1 MSYRGGRFG
10 GSRFGGPK
18 PVESGKEYDVQVTEI
33 SRKGDGVARV
43 QGFIIFVKGGRVG
56 QKTKVRVTHVG
67 DRFATAETIVGGE
80 QQQPPKQPDL
90 VTEPQQAEHQPTEQ
104 SKDEVPPV
112 IRVNDNT
119 KNEPNDDDDDAAVSP
134 QVSEEEKPK
143 LQDYTSSEAEE
154 IKPEEQPPTG

>member
-1 MSYRGGRFG
+1 MSYRRGGGGGGRFG

-67 DRFATAETIVGGE
+67 DRFATAETIDGEE
-80 QQQPPKQPDL
+80 QQPS
-90 VTEPQQAEHQPTEQ
+90 AEQ
-104 SKDEVPPV
+104 SQD
-112 IRVNDNT
+112 I
-119 KNEPNDDDDDAAVSP
+119 VSP
-134 QVSEEEKPK
+134 TVREEEKPE
-143 LQDYTSSEAEE
+143 LQDYSSSEAEE
-154 IKPEEQPPTG
+154 IKPEEQPPTS

>member
-1 MSYRGGRFG
+1 MSYRRGGRFG

-67 DRFATAETIVGGE
+67 DRFATAETIDGDKQQQVE
-80 QQQPPKQPDL
+80 QQPS
-90 VTEPQQAEHQPTEQ
+90 AEQ
-104 SKDEVPPV
+104 SQD
-112 IRVNDNT
+112 I
-119 KNEPNDDDDDAAVSP
+119 VSP
-134 QVSEEEKPK
+134 TVREEEEKPE
-143 LQDYTSSEAEE
+143 LQDYSSSEAEE
-154 IKPEEQPPTG
+154 IKPEEQPPTGSDTN

>member
-1 MSYRGGRFG
+1 MSYRRGGRFG

-67 DRFATAETIVGGE
+67 DRFATAETIDGEE
-80 QQQPPKQPDL
+80 QQQVEQQPS
-90 VTEPQQAEHQPTEQ
+90 AEQ
-104 SKDEVPPV
+104 SQD
-112 IRVNDNT
+112 I
-119 KNEPNDDDDDAAVSP
+119 VSP
-134 QVSEEEKPK
+134 TVREEEKPE
-143 LQDYTSSEAEE
+143 LQDYSSSEVEE

>member
-43 QGFIIFVKGGRVG
+43 QGFIVFVKGGRVG
-56 QKTKVRVTHVG
+56 QKTRVRVTHVG
-67 DRFATAETIVGGE
+67 DRFATAETIDGE
-80 QQQPPKQPDL
+80 EQRQVEEQRQQTP
-90 VTEPQQAEHQPTEQ
+90 EQ
-104 SKDEVPPV
+104 SQDIVSPPV
-112 IRVNDNT
+112 T
-119 KNEPNDDDDDAAVSP
+119 
-134 QVSEEEKPK
+134 EEEKPE
-143 LQDYTSSEAEE
+143 LQDYSSSEAEE

>member
-1 MSYRGGRFG
+1 MSYRRGGRFG

-67 DRFATAETIVGGE
+67 DRFATAETIDGEE
-80 QQQPPKQPDL
+80 QQQVEQQPS
-90 VTEPQQAEHQPTEQ
+90 AEQ
-104 SKDEVPPV
+104 SQD
-112 IRVNDNT
+112 I
-119 KNEPNDDDDDAAVSP
+119 VSP
-134 QVSEEEKPK
+134 TVREEEKPE
-143 LQDYTSSEAEE
+143 LQDYSSSEAEE

>member
-1 MSYRGGRFG
+1 MSYRRGRFG

-56 QKTKVRVTHVG
+56 QKTKVRITHVG
-67 DRFATAETIVGGE
+67 DRFATAETVEGEGQRQQEQEQE
-80 QQQPPKQPDL
+80 QQQ
-90 VTEPQQAEHQPTEQ
+90 TEQ
-104 SKDEVPPV
+104 HRSSDQSQDIVSPPV
-112 IRVNDNT
+112 R
-119 KNEPNDDDDDAAVSP
+119 
-134 QVSEEEKPK
+134 EEEKPG
-143 LQDYTSSEAEE
+143 LQDYSSSEEGE

>member
-43 QGFIIFVKGGRVG
+43 QGFIVFVKGGRVG
-56 QKTKVRVTHVG
+56 QKTRVRVTHVG
-67 DRFATAETIVGGE
+67 DRFATAETIDGGE
-80 QQQPPKQPDL
+80 QQQ
-90 VTEPQQAEHQPTEQ
+90 QQSTEQ
-104 SKDEVPPV
+104 SKD
-112 IRVNDNT
+112 I
-119 KNEPNDDDDDAAVSP
+119 VSP
-134 QVSEEEKPK
+134 PVSEEEKPE

-154 IKPEEQPPTG
+154 IKPEEQHPTG

>member
-1 MSYRGGRFG
+1 MSYRRGRFG

-43 QGFIIFVKGGRVG
+43 QGFIVFVKGGRVG
-56 QKTKVRVTHVG
+56 QKTRVRVMHVG
-67 DRFATAETIVGGE
+67 DRFATAETIDGGE
-80 QQQPPKQPDL
+80 QQVEQ
-90 VTEPQQAEHQPTEQ
+90 HQSTEQ
-104 SKDEVPPV
+104 SKDM
-112 IRVNDNT
+112 
-119 KNEPNDDDDDAAVSP
+119 VSP
-134 QVSEEEKPK
+134 PVSEEEKPE

>member
-56 QKTKVRVTHVG
+56 QKTRVRVTHVG
-67 DRFATAETIVGGE
+67 DRFATAETIDGGE
-80 QQQPPKQPDL
+80 QQPPKSDA
-90 VTEPQQAEHQPTEQ
+90 VTEPQQEEHQPTEQ
-104 SKDEVPPV
+104 SKDEIPPV
-112 IRVNDNT
+112 TRVNDNT
-119 KNEPNDDDDDAAVSP
+119 KNEPNEGVVVSP
-134 QVSEEEKPK
+134 PVSEEEKPE
-143 LQDYTSSEAEE
+143 LQDYKSSEVEE

>member
-1 MSYRGGRFG
+1 MSYRRGRFG

-56 QKTKVRVTHVG
+56 QKTKVRITHVG
-67 DRFATAETIVGGE
+67 DRFATAETVEGEGQQQEQEQE
-80 QQQPPKQPDL
+80 QQQ
-90 VTEPQQAEHQPTEQ
+90 TEQ
-104 SKDEVPPV
+104 RRSSDQSQDIVSPPV
-112 IRVNDNT
+112 R
-119 KNEPNDDDDDAAVSP
+119 
-134 QVSEEEKPK
+134 EEEKPG
-143 LQDYTSSEAEE
+143 LQDYSSSEEGE

>member
-1 MSYRGGRFG
+1 MSYRRGRFG

-43 QGFIIFVKGGRVG
+43 QGFIVFVKGGRVG
-56 QKTKVRVTHVG
+56 QKTRVRVTHVG
-67 DRFATAETIVGGE
+67 DRFATAETIDGGE
-80 QQQPPKQPDL
+80 QQQ
-90 VTEPQQAEHQPTEQ
+90 QQQQQVEQQQSTEQ
-104 SKDEVPPV
+104 SKD
-112 IRVNDNT
+112 I
-119 KNEPNDDDDDAAVSP
+119 VSP
-134 QVSEEEKPK
+134 PVSEEEKPE